1 MDRKSALKLGL
12 SWLTG
17 TPANAPQSTNTAT
30 ESIQLPT
37 LAATT
42 SLDPFIPTS
51 SMPWDRR
58 RMLHL
63 TRRMGFPP
71 TSGML
76 NFLSGFSPTAAVDH
90 LFNTAINTP
99 KIAEPTWSNIGAL
112 PANATVQE
120 RQTYNQQRNT
130 WTNEFVN
137 TLARH
142 ILDSGFSGKMTL
154 FWHNHFVTEF
164 SDYGSN
170 PQYAWRYIKTIQ
182 DHQFGNFKQLTFAIG
197 LTPAMLLYL
206 NGNQN
211 QRVSPNENYARE
223 LLELFTLGEGT
234 EYTQQDI
241 EELAKALTG
250 YQVNAQNLS
259 VTFNQNRFANTA
271 KTIFGKTGNYN
282 YTTVHDLIFNER
294 SELIARHVCREAYH
308 FFVYPNAPEVVIDE
322 LAQLFLSSGMQIE
335 PVLRVLFKSSHFFD
349 DELIGSMVSSPVEHF
364 GNFMSMM
371 DVPRANQ
378 DLRNFFNYSSQTG
391 QSLLQPT
398 DVSGW
403 RGHRN
408 WLDTSTLPTRWNLMQ
423 QNVTR
428 YRSQLLNFAKTM
440 PQPNKPYDL
449 ARDMAEHM
457 LAVPLTDDEYINLGN
472 VLLGGSPSYE
482 WNIGSDGAASR
493 IQALVSYIVLLPEFQ
508 LN

>member
-1 MDRKSALKLGL
+1 
-12 SWLTG
+12 
-17 TPANAPQSTNTAT
+17 
-30 ESIQLPT
+30 
-37 LAATT
+37 
-42 SLDPFIPTS
+42 
-51 SMPWDRR
+51 
-58 RMLHL
+58 MLHL
-63 TRRMGFPP
+63 TRRMGFSA

-76 NFLSGFSPTAAVDH
+76 NFLSGFSPAAAVDY

-99 KIAEPTWSNIGAL
+99 KIAEPTWSNIGAP

-120 RQTYNQQRNT
+120 RQTYNQQRNI

-164 SDYGSN
+164 SDYGRN

-211 QRVSPNENYARE
+211 QRVRPNENYARE

-250 YQVNAQNLS
+250 YQVNARNLS

-294 SELIARHVCREAYH
+294 SELIARHVCREAYN
-308 FFVYPNAPEVVIDE
+308 FFVYPNAPEVVVDE

-449 ARDMAEHM
+449 ARDMAGHM

-482 WNIGSDGAASR
+482 WNIESDGAASR